1 MTLIAGII
9 SRNSNH
15 QVPVSI
21 CDSLRKAIS
30 RSLSDEITVFKNSS
44 SYFVKTDIGAFGVP
58 AFKTDEDGLITL
70 IAGEP
75 LLSFNDDGKR
85 QDRQKDT
92 DFIHKECA
100 NGNFDVFR
108 KAQGMFCAVNYQPS
122 GGTISLIA
130 DKLCL
135 RPLYFWINE
144 KYVIFAS
151 ALRILEGI
159 AEIPKQM
166 DIRALTEMVGLG
178 YPLGDRTPY
187 MNVFLLKAAEIVQIT
202 ENKISRRQYWR
213 WDEIETS
220 SDSEENLLSELY
232 GQFENATAR
241 RIGNDKTTL
250 AYLSGGLD
258 SRCVVAAL
266 HSQNVRVH
274 TFNFSRPNTQDQ
286 MCGLDFARKINTIHE
301 EVQKEPGNL
310 VPDYALLM
318 AQAWSASKNRENFSA
333 EHPALVW
340 NGEGGSVALGHVH
353 IN

>member
-21 CDSLRKAIS
+21 CDSLRQSIS
-30 RSLSDEITVFKNSS
+30 RNSSDGISVFKNQSS
-44 SYFVKTDIGAFGVP
+44 FFVKSDIGAFGVP
-58 AFKTDEDGLITL
+58 AFKSDEDGSITL

-100 NGNFDVFR
+100 NGIFDVFR

-166 DIRALTEMVGLG
+166 DVRALTEMVGLG
-178 YPLGDRTPY
+178 YPLGDRS
-187 MNVFLLKAAEIVQIT
+187 LI
-202 ENKISRRQYWR
+202 
-213 WDEIETS
+213 
-220 SDSEENLLSELY
+220 
-232 GQFENATAR
+232 
-241 RIGNDKTTL
+241 
-250 AYLSGGLD
+250 
-258 SRCVVAAL
+258 
-266 HSQNVRVH
+266 
-274 TFNFSRPNTQDQ
+274 
-286 MCGLDFARKINTIHE
+286 
-301 EVQKEPGNL
+301 
-310 VPDYALLM
+310 
-318 AQAWSASKNRENFSA
+318 
-333 EHPALVW
+333 
-340 NGEGGSVALGHVH
+340 
-353 IN
+353 